1 MDGHPPEPPGRAPPM
16 GRRHLVRLMRRRG
29 FTLPEL
35 LVTVP
40 LALLVGTIAIG
51 LLLSTGRQGRQLH
64 ATLAAHEQL
73 LAARDIVS
81 SDLRGLRPSDLVV
94 VSDTLLEL
102 SVPEWLGIICA
113 VETDGGGAQTLRAAS
128 ITGEPGPRAADLLEG
143 WERGGTLTAPPIAVT
158 VWLTRDAEPV
168 GHLPCTPLQHH
179 VVPQWRV
186 PWPHGSMRPTRPEP
200 GLPLI
205 ARRQRQY
212 RHYRSGERWWLG
224 RRIRTPQGWEGIQ
237 PVAGPLA
244 PPTSGGMRV
253 TLLDGEGT
261 VTFQP
266 TRARAVHIRML
277 GVGPSGLVAD
287 SLGFVVPLHS
297 ARAPHG

>member
-1 MDGHPPEPPGRAPPM
+1 M
-16 GRRHLVRLMRRRG
+16 GRRQLVRLMRRRG

-40 LALLVGTIAIG
+40 LALLVSTIAIG
-51 LLLSTGRQGRQLH
+51 LLLGTGRQGRQLH
-64 ATLAAHEQL
+64 AALAAHEQL

-113 VETDGGGAQTLRAAS
+113 VEANGAGAQTLLAAAVSQRAM
-128 ITGEPGPRAADLLEG
+128 GKPGPGAADLLEG
-143 WERGGTLTAPPIAVT
+143 WERGDTLTASPSSVSVRLSA
-158 VWLTRDAEPV
+158 DAEPA
-168 GHLPCTPLQHH
+168 GQLPCTPLQHH
-179 VVPQWRV
+179 VLPQWRV
-186 PWPHGSMRPTRPEP
+186 PWPHGSVRPTRPEP

-224 RRIRTPQGWEGIQ
+224 RRIRTLQGWEGIQ

-244 PPTSGGMRV
+244 PPASGGMRV
-253 TLLDGEGT
+253 TLLDGEGKAT
-261 VTFQP
+261 LQP
-266 TRARAVHIRML
+266 TRATAVHIRML

-297 ARAPHG
+297 EWAPHG